1 MKASRLWLLLLLG
14 SMVAGC
20 GKQVEIASDVA
31 VKHQYDAVLQR
42 QVELLQ
48 AEQVKVSATADG
60 TGPAVLSLEVLNPL
74 NSPEQHPDTLKQRV
88 RKLAHLLVIDLKKP
102 NDYQVVNAQAT
113 FKHGFFSPDNSSSS
127 QAFIYPL
134 ASLK

>member
-20 GKQVEIASDVA
+20 GKQVEIASDA
-31 VKHQYDAVLQR
+31 ALQR

-48 AEQVKVSATADG
+48 AEQVKVSATAGG

-102 NDYQVVNAQAT
+102 NDYQVVNAQVT